1 MEIWAASTFWQWI
14 TPLWTWVYKYL
25 FETLLSL
32 LLGINPEV
40 QFLVQM
46 VVLFLI
52 FWGKHLTVSY
62 GGCTA
67 LRSDQQYTSVS
78 VSLDPCQHLVFSR
91 FVCLFVWFFLFG
103 LVWLTVAIQVSV
115 RQYLTVALIS
125 FPRLL
130 MIWSIFHVLVGHLCI
145 FFGEKSV
152 CLNPLPIF
160 QSRDFFFFFFLSCRG
175 SLYILD
181 IAPY

>member
-1 MEIWAASTFWQWI
+1 MQELQETQIQSLGQEGPLEEAMATHSSIPAWRIPWTEEPGGLQSKGLHWVGHDWSDLACTHHIYLSIPSMMEIWAASTFWQWI

-62 GGCTA
+62 GGCTT

-78 VSLDPCQHLVFSR
+78 GSLDPC
-91 FVCLFVWFFLFG
+91 
-103 LVWLTVAIQVSV
+103 
-115 RQYLTVALIS
+115 
-125 FPRLL
+125 
-130 MIWSIFHVLVGHLCI
+130 
-145 FFGEKSV
+145 
-152 CLNPLPIF
+152 
-160 QSRDFFFFFFLSCRG
+160 
-175 SLYILD
+175 
-181 IAPY
+181 